1 MASIRTRFAKLNSLS
16 EDDRTALLRD
26 IRVEILDAQDSDDLD
41 RAEEFLVLGETVKQ
55 YNDMVDEIKSI
66 ELSDEELEELDAAEE
81 DRKTERPSETD
92 EGDEDEN
99 DTTEDEDGD
108 SVESEELEAVAASGA
123 KFKAPESHQPKHTTR
138 LSVTP
143 RAGADFGALTAGA
156 SFSSMEQVNE
166 AFVDRIDAMR
176 GTSGGDGEKRTVVSL
191 TAAIEEARQLS
202 QSDPRG
208 NMDKIES
215 VTGEDALVAS
225 GGWCAPLPV
234 NYNILGVG
242 SAVRPVR
249 DSLPTFGATRGGIR
263 YIAPPVLGAYNNAIS
278 LWTAANDVNP
288 TNPTK
293 KPSLKVSCAE
303 ERQADVDAVTLSLI
317 FGNLMTRAFPE
328 LVQRHNELALIQ
340 HARFAERNL
349 LNQIASASTKVT
361 TAAKIGATRDLL
373 VSVARASAAYRNR
386 HRIPRGVKL
395 RAIMPEWVR
404 DVLREDIAS
413 NLQVENVSVTDATV
427 DRWFAD
433 RGLNIT
439 WHIDD
444 VFSDQADDAV
454 LNDFPEQLR
463 WWIFAEGTFLFLD
476 GGTLDLGV
484 VRDSNLVD
492 TNDYR
497 TFVETFEG
505 LAKVG
510 IEAMQVTSD
519 LSIGLAEVVS
529 TP

>member
-16 EDDRTALLRD
+16 ADDRSQLLRD
-26 IRVEILDAQDSDDLD
+26 IRVEILDAQDNDDLD
-41 RAEEFLVLGETVKQ
+41 RAEDFLTLGETVKQ
-55 YNDMVDEIKSI
+55 YNDMVDEISSI
-66 ELSDEELEELDAAEE
+66 ELSDEELAELDSEVE
-81 DRKTERPSETD
+81 DDRKTERPN
-92 EGDEDEN
+92 ED
-99 DTTEDEDGD
+99 DQDDQDADDEDGD
-108 SVESEELEAVAASGA
+108 SVEQEDLEAVAASGA
-123 KFKAPESHQPKHTTR
+123 KFRAPESHKPKHVTR

-156 SFSSMEQVNE
+156 SFSDMGQIND

-202 QSDPRG
+202 QSDSRA
-208 NMDKIES
+208 NMDKIEA
-215 VTGEDALVAS
+215 VTSEDALVAS

-242 SAVRPVR
+242 SAARPIR

-303 ERQADVDAVTLSLI
+303 ELQADVDAVTLSLI

-349 LNQIASASTKVT
+349 LNQIAAASTKVT
-361 TAAKIGATRDLL
+361 TSAKIGATRDLL

-404 DVLREDIAS
+404 DVLREDVAS

-444 VFSDQADDAV
+444 VFSDQADDAA
-454 LNDFPEQLR
+454 LNDFPESLK

-519 LSIGLAEVVS
+519 LSIGLAEVVG

>member
-1 MASIRTRFAKLNSLS
+1 MASIRARVAKLNKLS
-16 EDDRTALLRD
+16 AEDRAQLLKD
-26 IRVEILDAQDSDDLD
+26 IRVEILSAQDDDDLD
-41 RAEEFLVLGETVKQ
+41 RAEEFVVLGETVKQ
-55 YNDMVDEIKSI
+55 YDDMVEEISSI
-66 ELSDEELEELDAAEE
+66 ELSDEELEELDEVVP
-81 DRKTERPSETD
+81 TERPKTG
-92 EGDEDEN
+92 GDEPE
-99 DTTEDEDGD
+99 TETETAD
-108 SVESEELEAVAASGA
+108 VEPEAVAASGA
-123 KFKAPESHQPKHTTR
+123 KFRAPETHKPVHSAR
-138 LSVTP
+138 LAVTP
-143 RAGADFGALTAGA
+143 RAASDFGGLTAGA
-156 SFSSMEQVNE
+156 SFSNIDQVNQ
-166 AFVDRIDAMR
+166 AFIDRIDAMR
-176 GTSGGDGEKRTVVSL
+176 GTSGGDGEKRSVVSL
-191 TAAIEEARQLS
+191 TASIDQSRQLS
-202 QSDPRG
+202 QSDTQA
-208 NMDKIES
+208 NMAKIEA
-215 VTGEDALVAS
+215 VTNEDALVAS

-242 SAVRPVR
+242 SSVRPVR

-293 KPSLKVSCAE
+293 KPSLKVSCATE
-303 ERQADVDAVTLSLI
+303 LQADVDAVTLSLI

-349 LNQIASASTKVT
+349 LNEIAAASTKVT
-361 TAAKIGATRDLL
+361 TTAKIGATRDLL

-386 HRIPRGVKL
+386 HRIPRGVRL

-427 DRWFAD
+427 DRWFSD

-444 VFSDQADDAV
+444 VFSDQANNAE
-454 LNDFPEQLR
+454 LNDFPSQLK
-463 WWIFAEGTFLFLD
+463 WWLFAEGTFLFLD

-505 LAKVG
+505 VAKVG
-510 IEAMQVTSD
+510 IESMQITSD
-519 LSIGLAEVVS
+519 LSIGIVPPVTD